1 MLTLCLIV
9 KNEEESLDKCL
20 NNAKEF
26 VDEIIIVD
34 TGSTDKTKEI
44 SLKYTDRIFDFDWC
58 DDFSKARNFSISKA
72 SNDWVLILDA
82 DEYIKIFDRDI
93 LLEFI
98 NNPDNEK
105 KVGRIE
111 IINIIE
117 DSAGEKKYF
126 ERVNRLFNKNY
137 FQYYGI
143 IHEQIK
149 MKNDEHYETKDID
162 ISSEH
167 IGYTKE
173 VVNKTNKLKRNID
186 LLNNALKDN
195 NDDSYIHYQLGKSYY
210 MLKDY
215 DQAVTYFENALKYD
229 LDYRLEYV
237 IDLIETYGYA
247 LINSGKYKEA
257 LSLEKF
263 SKYYDAPDLYFLM
276 GLIYMNNA
284 KFSLAV
290 DSFSRCTK
298 FTKGKMEGITTYLP
312 CYNMGIIYEVLGL
325 KEQALECYSLCG
337 KYSLALNRYSQ
348 LLK

>member
-1 MLTLCLIV
+1 MLTLCMIV
-9 KNEEESLDKCL
+9 KNEEETLDKCL
-20 NNAKEF
+20 SNVNEF
-26 VDEIIIVD
+26 VDEIVIVD
-34 TGSTDKTKEI
+34 TGSSDKTKEI
-44 SLKYTDRIFDFDWC
+44 SLKYTDKVFDFIWC
-58 DDFSKARNFSISKA
+58 NDFAKARNFSILKA

-82 DEYIKIFDRDI
+82 DEYIEVFNRDTI
-93 LLEFI
+93 LEFM
-98 NNPDNEK
+98 NNLDNEK

-111 IINIIE
+111 RINIIE
-117 DSAGEKKYF
+117 DLSGERKYF

-137 FQYYGI
+137 FQYEGI
-143 IHEQIK
+143 IHEQVK
-149 MKNDEHYETKDID
+149 MKSGEHYETKNID

-195 NDDSYIHYQLGKSYY
+195 SDDPYIHYQLGKSYY

-215 DQAVTYFENALKYD
+215 NQAVAYFENALKYN

-237 IDLIETYGYA
+237 VDLIETYGYA

-257 LSLEKF
+257 LFLEKF
-263 SKYYDAPDLYFLM
+263 SEYYNAPDLYFLM

-290 DSFSRCTK
+290 DSFLKCTK
-298 FTKGKMEGITTYLP
+298 FTKGKMEGITTHLSY
-312 CYNMGIIYEVLGL
+312 YNMGIIYEVLGL

-337 KYSLALNRYSQ
+337 DYSLALNRYSQ
-348 LLK
+348 LSK